1 MFFRTEGFQLL
12 VQLFGFL
19 YSGGFI
25 QGSLM
30 WYQAVSEGMM
40 TEILMILIC
49 VTSACFRCVEQGEAD
64 RMVIRLVPSIFAVV
78 HHRYTITSVTIGQ
91 VGPIL
96 CIYFVSCFGIVAT
109 LYAADT
115 QVVRSLF
122 VFDIER
128 EFGF

>member
-1 MFFRTEGFQLL
+1 
-12 VQLFGFL
+12 
-19 YSGGFI
+19 
-25 QGSLM
+25 
-30 WYQAVSEGMM
+30 M

-49 VTSACFRCVEQGEAD
+49 VTSACFRCVEQGGDGSYGYPACPIHICCRSSPIHHNFRHD
-64 RMVIRLVPSIFAVV
+64 RSGRPNIVHILRKAV
-78 HHRYTITSVTIGQ
+78 S
-91 VGPIL
+91 
-96 CIYFVSCFGIVAT
+96 GIVAT

>member
-1 MFFRTEGFQLL
+1 
-12 VQLFGFL
+12 
-19 YSGGFI
+19 
-25 QGSLM
+25 M
-30 WYQAVSEGMM
+30 WHQAVGEGMM

-49 VTSACFRCVEQGEAD
+49 VTSACFRCVEQGETD